1 MEHNLSGAARPI
13 RRLRKMN
20 TAAEGCTMRDAF
32 GREINYMRL
41 SVTDR
46 CNLRCRYCM
55 PMEGVPPTTHG
66 DILRYEELLR
76 VAQAAV
82 SLGIDRFKVT
92 GGEPLVR
99 RGIVDFIR
107 SLKALP
113 GVRQVTLTTNGL
125 HLPSLLDGLLDA
137 GLDAVNISLDT
148 RDNAQYQAI
157 TRSSHTA
164 DEVLHAVRLC
174 AGRLPTKVNAVLLSE
189 TAAQLVP
196 LARLAEE
203 LPVDVRFIERM
214 PLGVADTRT
223 KETAQKEVI
232 GRLRVICPDLHPVSE
247 QRGNGPARY
256 YASAKLN
263 GCVGLIEAVSHAFCA
278 SCNRVRL
285 TSTGLLKPCLCY
297 EQGTDLKPL
306 LRGGADDAALRD
318 AIEQAVRGKPAAHC
332 FAERQAVTE
341 RKSMNQI
348 GG

>member
-1 MEHNLSGAARPI
+1 
-13 RRLRKMN
+13 
-20 TAAEGCTMRDAF
+20 MRDAL

-55 PMEGVPPTTHG
+55 PAEGVPPTAHG

-99 RGIVDFIR
+99 RGITDFIR
-107 SLKALP
+107 SLKSLP

-125 HLPSLLDGLLDA
+125 LLPSLLDGLLDA

-148 RDNAQYQAI
+148 RDNAQYQFI

-164 DEVLHAVRLC
+164 DEVLHTIRLC
-174 AGRLPTKVNAVLLSE
+174 AGRLPTKINAVLLPE
-189 TAAQLVP
+189 TAAQLIP
-196 LARLAEE
+196 LAQLAEE

-214 PLGVADTRT
+214 PLGAADIGAAESVHR
-223 KETAQKEVI
+223 EVI
-232 GRLRVICPDLHPVSE
+232 DRLHAVWPDLAPVQE
-247 QRGNGPARY
+247 RRGNGPARY
-256 YASAKLN
+256 YASSGLR
-263 GCVGLIEAVSHAFCA
+263 GCIGLIEAVSHAFCA

-297 EQGTDLKPL
+297 ETGTDLKPL
-306 LRGGADDAALRD
+306 LRGGADDATLRD